1 MTSMAAAIIFTG
13 LIALLAIFQL
23 ALVFGAPLGR
33 FAWGGQNDV
42 LPTRLRRGSIFAIL
56 LYVAF
61 SIILLSASGII
72 TIAVLEPVGGLL
84 CWMIVVYLSF
94 GVVMNALSR
103 SKPERF
109 VMTPVAAILAVCALV
124 VALGWPWIR

>member
-109 VMTPVAAILAVCALV
+109 VMTPVAAILAACALV

>member
-1 MTSMAAAIIFTG
+1 MTSIAAITFTV

-42 LPTRLRRGSIFAIL
+42 LPPRLRRGSIIAVVLYAAFSLIL
-56 LYVAF
+56 LA
-61 SIILLSASGII
+61 ASG
-72 TIAVLEPVGGLL
+72 VLVIPVLGPVGGLL
-84 CWMIVVYLSF
+84 CWMITVYLSF

-103 SKPERF
+103 SRPERF
-109 VMTPVAAILAVCALV
+109 VMTPVAMVLFACALI
-124 VALGWPWIR
+124 VALG

>member
-1 MTSMAAAIIFTG
+1 MTSIAAITFTVVS
-13 LIALLAIFQL
+13 ALLVIFQL

-42 LPTRLRRGSIFAIL
+42 LPSRLRRGSLFAIL
-56 LYVAF
+56 LFIGF
-61 SIILLSASGII
+61 SVILLAASGVM

-84 CWMIVVYLSF
+84 SWMIVVYLGF
-94 GVVMNALSR
+94 GVVMNAFSR

-109 VMTPVAAILAVCALV
+109 VMTPVALILTVCALI
-124 VALGWPWIR
+124 VALGWPWTR

>member
-1 MTSMAAAIIFTG
+1 MTSIAALTFTV

-42 LPTRLRRGSIFAIL
+42 LPPRLRRGSIIAVVLYAAFSLIL
-56 LYVAF
+56 LA
-61 SIILLSASGII
+61 ASG
-72 TIAVLEPVGGLL
+72 VLVIPVLYPVGGLL

-103 SKPERF
+103 SRPERF
-109 VMTPVAAILAVCALV
+109 VMTPVAVVLSVCALI
-124 VALGWPWIR
+124 VALG

>member
-1 MTSMAAAIIFTG
+1 MTQLAAIIFTVVIG
-13 LIALLAIFQL
+13 LLALFQL

-33 FAWGGQNDV
+33 FAWGGQHDV
-42 LPTRLRRGSIFAIL
+42 LPPRLRRGSAIAVV

-61 SIILLSASGII
+61 SVVVLAISGILVI
-72 TIAVLEPVGGLL
+72 PVLDSVGGLIG
-84 CWMIVVYLSF
+84 WMLVIYLSI

-109 VMTPVAAILAVCALV
+109 VMTPVTAGLVACALIV
-124 VALGWPWIR
+124 MVG